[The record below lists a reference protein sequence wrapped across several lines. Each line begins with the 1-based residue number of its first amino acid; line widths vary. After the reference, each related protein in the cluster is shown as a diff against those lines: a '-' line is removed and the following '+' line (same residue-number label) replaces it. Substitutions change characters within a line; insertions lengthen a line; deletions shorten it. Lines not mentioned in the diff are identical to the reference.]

1 MIEYLAPRLK
11 GHSFESVMQISLAQM
26 DKIEVKKDK
35 ESFVCNGRQE
45 SEEPLAA

>member
-35 ESFVCNGRQE
+35 E
-45 SEEPLAA
+45 